1 MDYLDV
7 SYFLSRLVL
16 LLTILLELLLLCP
29 IDFGKLHFYFH
40 LSQGIFSFLFD
51 DHRISSSMLV
61 TLHMFVF
68 YSSFLPVI
76 NF

>member
-1 MDYLDV
+1 M
-7 SYFLSRLVL
+7 SR
-16 LLTILLELLLLCP
+16 TDSRG
-29 IDFGKLHFYFH
+29 DFGKLHFYFH